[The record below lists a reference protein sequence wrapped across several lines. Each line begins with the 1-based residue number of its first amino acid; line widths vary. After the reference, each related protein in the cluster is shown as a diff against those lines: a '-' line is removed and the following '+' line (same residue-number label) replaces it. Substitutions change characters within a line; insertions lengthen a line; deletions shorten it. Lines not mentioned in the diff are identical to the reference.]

1 MNKRILTITA
11 GAVLAAV
18 ALAGCSTG
26 TQEPAKK
33 PTVTKSAEA
42 KATPTPSSTPSSTKQ
57 AGKNLS
63 FADGVNIDEKTPP
76 AWAISVSDLK
86 SKGWKL
92 TKTDPSNG
100 VSEYTKTD
108 GTVVTVTQQF
118 VTDLDQNM
126 GDMASTQRLFLAAG
140 YDLAT
145 VQPINLATYDGGIA
159 QFLSVGGQDS
169 STGEWS
175 GTVSR
180 AFSKPKAALTLK
192 ISADSQEKLFN
203 DLKEFIPAAKVVVM

>member
-26 TQEPAKK
+26 TQEPAKQ
-33 PTVTKSAEA
+33 PTVTKSAKAE
-42 KATPTPSSTPSSTKQ
+42 ATPTPTSTPSATQQ
-57 AGKNLS
+57 AGKDLS

-76 AWAISVSDLK
+76 AWGITVSELK
-86 SKGWKL
+86 SKGWEL

-145 VQPINLATYDGGIA
+145 VQPINLATYNGGIA
-159 QFLSVGGQDS
+159 QFLSVGGQDT
-169 STGEWS
+169 STGKWS

-192 ISADSQEKLFN
+192 ISADSQENLFN